1 MQGGL
6 RPECDLRSKWEGAV
20 VLGLS
25 PSLSGGGVV
34 VCAHDCRA
42 GQPRWLSSLARG
54 LEPAGLALE
63 SVPSGPE
70 TISRIERGNVAAA
83 LLVHAL
89 PQPDS
94 LSLLRIIRGL
104 DAGLPCWLVARE
116 VTHATLQVAFA
127 LKAAAVLADPVD
139 SELLALAMLKVLGR
153 NRLHN

>member
-1 MQGGL
+1 M
-6 RPECDLRSKWEGAV
+6 

-25 PSLSGGGVV
+25 PSLSGGVV
-34 VCAHDCRA
+34 VVAHDCHA

-116 VTHATLQVAFA
+116 VTHATLQ
-127 LKAAAVLADPVD
+127 AAAVLADPVD